1 MGNAPVRHSSLAT
14 RHCFLV
20 ASPFWPGVS
29 GFSRAEAGA
38 AQTEMNSAPQPE
50 LLPLCVDLDGT
61 LVQTDTLLESA
72 LALLRR
78 NIFYVAAFALWL
90 LRGRACLKRRI
101 AERSSLDV
109 TLLPYNQG
117 VLALLRQ
124 ESARGRHLV
133 LATAADR
140 LIAEKV
146 AAHLGCFNEVL
157 ASDGSLNLK
166 GRAKLRALEAR
177 FGQRGFQY
185 AGNSR
190 ADLPLWSASD
200 DPVVV
205 GASPSLVFRLG
216 GARVIGVAPTLGQ
229 RVALL
234 LKAMRFKQWVKNIL
248 LFVPLITAHKWASG
262 HMVGKALLCFLA
274 FGLCASSNYLL
285 NDLFDLAADRQH
297 ARKRFRPF
305 ASGLLPI
312 HWGLIAMPLTF
323 AAGIA
328 CAILTSSGFLI
339 YLGVYMVCAIFYSAR
354 LKREVLADVLLLAA
368 LYDLR
373 IMAGG
378 AAAGVPISEWL
389 LAFSMFLFLSLALVK
404 RYSELS
410 AVRARNGSADSGRG
424 YRTGDLELLLALGTG
439 SGYLSV
445 LVLALY
451 VNSPEVR
458 ALYLRPHLLW
468 LMCPVF
474 LYWISRVWLLAHRGE
489 VDEDPVVFALE
500 DKVSY
505 LAGAVTAAVMLAAM

>member
-1 MGNAPVRHSSLAT
+1 MNFAPKS
-14 RHCFLV
+14 
-20 ASPFWPGVS
+20 
-29 GFSRAEAGA
+29 
-38 AQTEMNSAPQPE
+38 E

-61 LVQTDTLLESA
+61 LVRTDTLLESA

-78 NIFYVAAFALWL
+78 NFFYAAAFALWL
-90 LRGRACLKRRI
+90 LRGRAYLKRRI
-101 AERSSLDV
+101 AERNSLDV
-109 TLLPYNQG
+109 TLLPYNEG
-117 VLALLRQ
+117 VLALLRE
-124 ESARGRHLV
+124 ESARGRRLV

-140 LIAEKV
+140 LTAEKV
-146 AAHLGCFNEVL
+146 AAHLGCFHEVL
-157 ASDGSLNLK
+157 ASDEGVNLK

-185 AGNSR
+185 VGNSR

-205 GASPSLVFRLG
+205 GASPALAFRLG
-216 GARVIGVAPTLGQ
+216 GARVIGVASTLGE
-229 RVALL
+229 RALLL
-234 LKAMRFKQWVKNIL
+234 LKALRPKQWVKNIL
-248 LFVPLITAHKWASG
+248 LFVPLVTAHQWNSG
-262 HMVGKALLCFLA
+262 AMVGKALLSFLA

-297 ARKRFRPF
+297 EKKRFRPF

-312 HWGLIAMPLTF
+312 HWGLIAMPL
-323 AAGIA
+323 ALVAGIA
-328 CAILTSSGFLI
+328 CALLTLAGFLI
-339 YLGVYMVCAIFYSAR
+339 YLGVYLACAVFYSAR

-378 AAAGVPISEWL
+378 AAVGVPISEWL

-404 RYSELS
+404 RYSELN
-410 AVRARNGSADSGRG
+410 AVRARDGSANSGRG

-458 ALYLRPHLLW
+458 ALYSRPHLLW

-489 VDEDPVVFALE
+489 MDEDPVIFALE
-500 DKVSY
+500 DKMSY
-505 LAGAVTAAVMLAAM
+505 LAGAAAAAVMLAAL